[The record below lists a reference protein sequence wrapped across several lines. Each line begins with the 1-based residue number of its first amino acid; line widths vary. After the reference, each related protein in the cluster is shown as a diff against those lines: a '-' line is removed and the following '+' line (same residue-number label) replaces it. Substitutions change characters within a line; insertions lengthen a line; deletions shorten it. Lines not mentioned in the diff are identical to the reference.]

1 MSKLLVADKGTA
13 YLPIVV
19 GADAPQEIKTAA
31 RDLAHTLWR
40 MTGAK
45 FEIAESCEGASI
57 HFVIDDKL
65 EEEQFV
71 IKSCACCGLK
81 IAGGSGQGV
90 MYGIYA
96 LLEDILGDQNPGY
109 GNHRI

>member
-71 IKSCACCGLK
+71 IKNCACCGLK

-90 MYGIYA
+90 MYGI
-96 LLEDILGDQNPGY
+96 
-109 GNHRI
+109 